1 MAKPAR
7 CFTKRHAKAF
17 SGPPYTRKEY
27 IPGVPMP
34 KVTKW
39 TMGNPHV
46 DADVVLQLVALERAQ
61 VRHNALEAARIMV
74 HKNLSADVGENN
86 YFFVIKVYPH
96 HVLREHKFMAFAG
109 ADRLQE
115 GMRHAFGKPVGL
127 AARVYPGTVIL
138 EVKTKKEFVD
148 KVKEILKIAASKMPI
163 PCRIEIKELKKAAA

>member
-27 IPGVPMP
+27 IHGAPMP
-34 KVTKW
+34 KVVKW
-39 TMGNPHV
+39 VMGNPKV
-46 DADVVLQLVALERAQ
+46 EADVEIRLVALERAQ
-61 VRHNALEAARIMV
+61 IRHNALEAARIMV
-74 HKNLSADVGENN
+74 HKNLSSAIGENN
-86 YFFVIKVYPH
+86 YVFIIKRYPH

-127 AARVYPGTVIL
+127 AARVYPGYDIL
-138 EVKTKKEFVD
+138 VVRTKKQYVD
-148 KVKEILKIAASKMPI
+148 KVKEVFKVAASKMPI
-163 PCRIEIKELKKAAA
+163 PCRIEVKELNK